1 MTACSAVRARESS
14 ARLSG
19 APGAQ
24 AAHQNTQS
32 AQQRACFSSP
42 AVPAHQRKEAWD
54 GMVLAPPVAMNK
66 TGSREVKRQSLCSP
80 EVRQQ
85 PLQIT
90 RAAPM
95 CWPTSL
101 SWGSGRACGLRASD
115 VQTASQIYLSNA
127 YRCKVKS
134 LEQTPSYICHPHTPP
149 TPQRSASL
157 PEPPRHTDTVAE
169 LEVQKGCFQ
178 EENVESREYT

>member
-80 EVRQQ
+80 EVGQQ

-90 RAAPM
+90 RAAPT
-95 CWPTSL
+95 CWPTSCR
-101 SWGSGRACGLRASD
+101 GAAAGPVD
-115 VQTASQIYLSNA
+115 FEHQT
-127 YRCKVKS
+127 CK
-134 LEQTPSYICHPHTPP
+134 QPH
-149 TPQRSASL
+149 R
-157 PEPPRHTDTVAE
+157 
-169 LEVQKGCFQ
+169 FI
-178 EENVESREYT
+178 